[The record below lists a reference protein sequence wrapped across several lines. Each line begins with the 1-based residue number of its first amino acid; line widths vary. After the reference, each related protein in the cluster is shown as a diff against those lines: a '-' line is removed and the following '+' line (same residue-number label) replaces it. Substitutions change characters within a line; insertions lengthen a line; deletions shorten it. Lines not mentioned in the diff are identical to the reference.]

1 MGKKSVAILTVLT
14 LIGCLFFIDIPVQA
28 AEQGVWVLVNQYF
41 EIEEPDNSY
50 GCAYYIKNYK
60 YDESEKKAYFE
71 KEAHLSNIDG
81 DFHCM
86 FYASGQVLT
95 PVVKAD
101 EPVKFAVESHVS
113 GNTLDNMGFSNNL
126 VTTIKGYLLWF
137 RDVNEYSHYYI
148 TSCTGVD
155 YTQSDSAIV
164 EYKLGNGKNY
174 GDQEIIDMCQSS
186 GNSTSGLIHS
196 YFVYEWRASA
206 PSITAPG
213 KVTIKKASVGTNKVT
228 VKIKKITKNC
238 KGYEF
243 EIATKKDFSDA
254 KVYTVNKN
262 KTVKK
267 AISGLKED
275 VIYYVRVRAFNSKD
289 GQKAYGPY
297 SKVKKVVL

>member
-1 MGKKSVAILTVLT
+1 MALT
-14 LIGCLFFIDIPVQA
+14 LIGCLVFVETPVQA
-28 AEQGVWVLVNQYF
+28 ADEGVWVLVKQYF
-41 EIEEPDNSY
+41 EIEESKNDY
-50 GCAYYIKNYK
+50 GCRYYIKDYS
-60 YDESEKKAYFE
+60 YDETEKIAYFE

-95 PVVKAD
+95 TTATAD
-101 EPVKFAVESHVS
+101 EPIKFAVESHVS
-113 GNTLDNMGFSNNL
+113 GNSLDNMIYMNNL
-126 VTTIKGYLLWF
+126 TTNIKGYALWF
-137 RDVNEYSHYYI
+137 RDVNKYDHYYI
-148 TSCTGVD
+148 TSETGPGYV
-155 YTQSDSAIV
+155 QSDSAIV
-164 EYKLGNGKNY
+164 AYTLGKGKNY
-174 GDQEIIDMCQSS
+174 GDQEIIDMCQQSS
-186 GNSTSGLIHS
+186 DSAIHS

-213 KVTIKKASVGTNKVT
+213 KVTIKKASLGTNKVT

-243 EIATKKDFSDA
+243 EIATKKNFSDA

-267 AISGLKED
+267 AISGLDED
-275 VIYYVRVRAFNSKD
+275 VIYYIRVRAFNSKD

-297 SKVKKVVL
+297 SKVKKIVL